1 MDTQSRNVIGFLEA
15 LGSEMGRFT
24 GEVKSQYADRQG
36 GRMAR
41 MPVLGVTSGSLTLAL
56 PVRGSDGVEYE
67 LGVDVT
73 WDSERWTIASGLYR
87 DSDKGGQETL
97 RQLPERSASDLESC
111 LEHVHAAV
119 SDLARYDDLI
129 P

>member
-1 MDTQSRNVIGFLEA
+1 L
-15 LGSEMGRFT
+15 
-24 GEVKSQYADRQG
+24 
-36 GRMAR
+36 
-41 MPVLGVTSGSLTLAL
+41 PVFGVTNSSLTLAL
-56 PVRGSDGVEYE
+56 PVSGSDGVEYE
-67 LGVDVT
+67 LSVDVT
-73 WDSERWTIASGLYR
+73 WGSECWTITSGLYR
-87 DSDKGGQETL
+87 DSDRGGQETL